1 MTELLHRE
9 LWTSWASL
17 LRSYSAAHGLGSEQH
32 AVVEVSE
39 DRVTV
44 RYGMRWVSFTATA
57 FEKSDGRL
65 VPFSLTEDGKARLGG
80 VEEEMDIA
88 AEQVARELILGSV

>member
-1 MTELLHRE
+1 MTDQLHRE

-17 LRSYSAAHGLGSEQH
+17 LRSYSAAHGLGSDSH

-39 DRVTV
+39 DRITV

-57 FEKSDGRL
+57 FEKSDESP
-65 VPFSLTEDGKARLGG
+65 VPFRLTEDGKAVLGEQ
-80 VEEEMDIA
+80 EEEMDIA
-88 AEQVARELILGSV
+88 AEQVARELILGN

>member
-1 MTELLHRE
+1 MTDQLHRE

-17 LRSYSAAHGLGSEQH
+17 LWSYSAAHGLSSEQH

-39 DRVTV
+39 DRITV
-44 RYGMRWVSFTATA
+44 RHGMNWISFTATT
-57 FEKSDGRL
+57 FEQNDGTT
-65 VPFSLTEDGKARLGG
+65 VPFSLTEEGRAKLGT

-88 AEQVARELILGSV
+88 AEQVARELILNS